1 LEDYTQENQEVEAWI
16 REFFS
21 EGQKTVNLI
30 GVLLAMQDEFGYLPK
45 SGMKQVAERLSLSP
59 ANVFAVATFYNQ
71 FRFIPPGK
79 YPIKVCMGTA
89 CHIKQGQ
96 LVLDHFERKLGI
108 LEGEVS
114 EDREYSLDRVA
125 CVGCC
130 TLAPVALIGEEVIAS
145 MSPTKVD
152 GILLQ
157 HQIKRE
163 QGEDQE

>member
-1 LEDYTQENQEVEAWI
+1 MDINQEVTVWI
-16 REFFS
+16 REYFA
-21 EGQKTVNLI
+21 ETETPNVI
-30 GVLLAMQDEFGYLPK
+30 GTMLAMQDRFGYLPK
-45 SGMKQVAERLSLSP
+45 SGMKQVAEKLSLSP
-59 ANVFAVATFYNQ
+59 ASVFSVATFYNQ

-79 YPIKVCMGTA
+79 HPIKVCMGTA

-108 LEGEVS
+108 GEGEVS

-130 TLAPVALIGEEVIAS
+130 TLAPVALVGDEVIGD

-152 GILLQ
+152 GLLLQ
-157 HQIKRE
+157 HQLAKE
-163 QGEDQE
+163 EKE